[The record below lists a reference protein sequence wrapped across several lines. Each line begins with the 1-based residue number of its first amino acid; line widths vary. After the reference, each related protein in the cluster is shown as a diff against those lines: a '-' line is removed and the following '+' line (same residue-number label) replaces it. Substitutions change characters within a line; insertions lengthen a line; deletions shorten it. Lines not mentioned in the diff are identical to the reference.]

1 MVWLG
6 EGRGGGYGG
15 AESGGGGLS
24 IVLMFFYVNNLNS
37 DLFFSIT
44 CTLKL
49 QSNSIDSF
57 HSVKL
62 YDVFFVVV
70 IIRIMYCSL

>member
-37 DLFFSIT
+37 DFFP
-44 CTLKL
+44 
-49 QSNSIDSF
+49 
-57 HSVKL
+57 H
-62 YDVFFVVV
+62 Y
-70 IIRIMYCSL
+70 MYFKAAK